1 MRLDLSENNA
11 TLREYVYVLGV
22 TTDSPQAAADEL
34 FVVFLV
40 VLRLT
45 PVALL
50 VIGH

>member
-22 TTDSPQAAADEL
+22 TADSPQATANE
-34 FVVFLV
+34 FFIVFLV

-50 VIGH
+50 VVGH